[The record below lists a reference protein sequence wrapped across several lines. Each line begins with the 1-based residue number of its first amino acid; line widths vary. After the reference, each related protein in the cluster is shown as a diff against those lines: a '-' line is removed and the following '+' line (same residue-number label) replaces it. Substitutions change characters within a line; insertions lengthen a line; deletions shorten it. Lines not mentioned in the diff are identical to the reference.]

1 MIYINDIPSF
11 RNPESFKMIIDD
23 RVEKI
28 ELMNGVA
35 VQDLGQFEAGNVF
48 SIVCMFEQKKLEQ
61 IIELWANRQKVSF
74 TDTAGFVWQGLR
86 IVLKELERDKDFPN
100 CVTASFELWRK

>member
-11 RNPESFKMIIDD
+11 RDPETCEYIIDD

-35 VQDLGQFEAGNVF
+35 VQDFGH
-48 SIVCMFEQKKLEQ
+48 
-61 IIELWANRQKVSF
+61 IE
-74 TDTAGFVWQGLR
+74 
-86 IVLKELERDKDFPN
+86 
-100 CVTASFELWRK
+100 